1 MTPTK
6 VLHKISQWEQIVSSV
21 KAIGLPITFHGL
33 NWEDYKN
40 LQSVI
45 GDDAGSVRV
54 SFNRGMLQIMPTSTE
69 HEHYIRLIE
78 RFITALT
85 LRTRQRIS
93 YFGSATMEKGEL
105 YKGAEPD
112 ACFFVQRVDLIN
124 GKIHFNIAET
134 PPDVVV
140 EIDVHHA
147 SSEKFEIYKAFGV
160 SEFWLYDEQIL
171 RIYKLE
177 NGTYQ
182 EVEKSVALPILTA
195 TVLTEF
201 LNRSQTID
209 QTEVVFEFDAWLET
223 QLKQDSSKKQ

>member
-6 VLHKISQWEQIVSSV
+6 VLQKISQWKQILSSV
-21 KAIGLPITFHGL
+21 KSIGLPITFHGL
-33 NWEDYKN
+33 KWEDYKN

-54 SFNRGMLQIMPTSTE
+54 SFNCGMLQIMPTSTE
-69 HEHYIRLIE
+69 HEHYIKLIE
-78 RFITALT
+78 QFITVLKM
-85 LRTRQRIS
+85 RTRQRIS
-93 YFGSATMEKGEL
+93 FFGSATMEKGEL
-105 YKGAEPD
+105 HKGAEPD
-112 ACFFVQRVDLIN
+112 ACFFVQRAGLVS

-147 SSEKFEIYKAFGV
+147 SSEKFEIYQAFGV
-160 SEFWLYDEQIL
+160 SEFWLYDEQLL

-177 NGTYQ
+177 DGIYQ
-182 EVEKSVALPILTA
+182 EVKKSAAMPILTA

-201 LNRSQTID
+201 LNRSQIID
-209 QTEVVFEFDAWLET
+209 QTEAVFEFDAWVET
-223 QLKQDSSKKQ
+223 QLKQDSSKK